1 MFSNGETDVL
11 VVGAGPVGL
20 LAALRLAS
28 RGVRV
33 TILDKHQR
41 TGVHSYALALHSDS
55 LRMLDELGVL
65 PEILSHGHR
74 VERIDF
80 YEGGSRRCGLSFS
93 ELGGEHPFV
102 LVLPQ
107 SLLESALD
115 KRLRENEVR
124 VLWNHRLEDLMES
137 DLTAEI
143 AELDQV
149 ASGYPIAQMEWVVTK
164 TLWTRSSFVVGADG
178 YHSVIRERL
187 GIPLGKVKSAQ
198 VFSVF
203 EFDSP
208 AEVGGEVRV
217 VLDDDATSVLWPMK
231 DGRCRWS
238 FEIEDAERHE
248 PTREYLNA
256 HIRERAPWF
265 PEVDDEIHWSSSVM
279 FPTCLAE
286 RFGRGR
292 IWLAGDSVHLTSPVG
307 VQSMNAGLAEAHDLG
322 DKIAEILGGNASMEL
337 LESYSTEHL
346 DRWRFLLGLAA
357 PLEARNGTE
366 EWIARR
372 ATRILS
378 STPAT
383 GQDLRRLLAQIG
395 LRSGVEP

>member
-1 MFSNGETDVL
+1 
-11 VVGAGPVGL
+11 
-20 LAALRLAS
+20 
-28 RGVRV
+28 
-33 TILDKHQR
+33 
-41 TGVHSYALALHSDS
+41 
-55 LRMLDELGVL
+55 
-65 PEILSHGHR
+65 
-74 VERIDF
+74 
-80 YEGGSRRCGLSFS
+80 
-93 ELGGEHPFV
+93 
-102 LVLPQ
+102 
-107 SLLESALD
+107 
-115 KRLRENEVR
+115 
-124 VLWNHRLEDLMES
+124 
-137 DLTAEI
+137 
-143 AELDQV
+143 
-149 ASGYPIAQMEWVVTK
+149 MEWVATK

-208 AEVGGEVRV
+208 AEVGGEIRV